1 MEDTKTLINQ
11 LVAIPGLSGHEQ
23 KIREHLTGLWQP
35 LTDELHSSKLG
46 SLHGLRK
53 GDGPAPRQSILIATH
68 MDAIGMMVTA
78 VQDGLLR
85 ITRIGGVDDRTL
97 PGLTVKVHTREG
109 EMDGLVI
116 LPPAHSLPENQLGST
131 VDIQYLFV
139 DTGLSEREVSRK
151 VAIGDLVT
159 FSLPLMDLGD
169 GYLSAPAMDNR
180 ASVAVLTHTLQALQ
194 TRKHLWD
201 VWAVATVQ
209 EEVGLQGAATSGFAL
224 DPTLAV
230 VVDVN
235 FGSSPGA
242 PSHETFELDKGPTF
256 DFGPSTHPKLYQA
269 FLDYAKQEEIPFHRS
284 VYSRG
289 SGTDADKLQLAAEG
303 IPTMVI
309 GLPLRYMHTPVE
321 TIQVRDIQRTAR
333 LIAGFIER
341 LDEDFMNTLRWD
353 EESEQK
359 S

>member
-1 MEDTKTLINQ
+1 MEDTKTLIKE
-11 LVAIPGLSGHEQ
+11 LVSIPGLSGHEQ

-53 GDGPAPRQSILIATH
+53 GFGTGPRQSILIATH

-78 VQDGLLR
+78 VQDGFLR
-85 ITRIGGVDDRTL
+85 ITRIGGVDNRTL
-97 PGLTVKVHTREG
+97 PGLTVKVHTQEG
-109 EMDGLVI
+109 DLDGLVI
-116 LPPAHSLPENQLGST
+116 LPPDHALPTSQLRNT

-139 DTGLSEREVSRK
+139 DTGLSEREVARK
-151 VAIGDLVT
+151 VNIGDLVT
-159 FSLPLMDLGD
+159 FSLPMMDLGD
-169 GYLSAPAMDNR
+169 GHLSAPAMDNR
-180 ASVAVLTHTLQALQ
+180 ASVAVLTHTLQILQ

-235 FGSSPGA
+235 FASSPGV
-242 PSHETFELDKGPTF
+242 PSHETFEMDKGPTF
-256 DFGPSTHPKLYQA
+256 DFGPSTHPILYQA
-269 FLDYAKQEEIPFHRS
+269 FIDYAKQQEIPYQRC

-321 TIQVRDIQRTAR
+321 TIQVRDIQRAAR
-333 LIAGFIER
+333 LIAGFIES
-341 LDEDFMNTLRWD
+341 LEQDFMDTLRWD
-353 EESEQK
+353 EESEQNL
-359 S
+359 

>member
-1 MEDTKTLINQ
+1 MEETKTLIKE

-46 SLHGLRK
+46 SLHGLRN
-53 GDGPAPRQSILIATH
+53 GCGATPRKSILVATH

-78 VQDGLLR
+78 IQDGLLR
-85 ITRIGGVDDRTL
+85 ITKIGGIDNRTL
-97 PGLTVKVHTREG
+97 PGLTVKIHTQEG
-109 EMDGLVI
+109 ELDGLII
-116 LPPAHSLPENQLGST
+116 LPPDHALPENQLGVT

-139 DTGLSEREVSRK
+139 DTGLSEREVFSK
-151 VAIGDLVT
+151 VNIGDLVT
-159 FSLPLMDLGD
+159 FSLDVMDLGD
-169 GYLSAPAMDNR
+169 GYLSAPALDNR
-180 ASVAVLTHTLQALQ
+180 ASVAVLTQTLQLLQ
-194 TRKHLWD
+194 NRNYLWD

-224 DPTLAV
+224 NPTLAV

-269 FLDYAKQEEIPFHRS
+269 FIDHAKQQEIPFHRCI
-284 VYSRG
+284 YSRG
-289 SGTDADKLQLAAEG
+289 SGTDADKLQLTAGG

-321 TIQVRDIQRTAR
+321 TIQIRDIQRAAR
-333 LIAGFIER
+333 LIAGFIAN
-341 LDEDFMNTLRWD
+341 LDEDFMSTLRWD

>member
-1 MEDTKTLINQ
+1 MQETKNLIKQ

-23 KIREHLTGLWQP
+23 KIREHLSGLWHP
-35 LTDELHSSKLG
+35 LTDEIHSSKLG
-46 SLHGLRK
+46 SLHCLRK
-53 GDGPAPRQSILIATH
+53 GTGAAPRQSILIATH

-78 VQDGLLR
+78 IQDGLLR
-85 ITRIGGVDDRTL
+85 VTKIGGVDNRTL
-97 PGLTVKVHTREG
+97 PGLTVKVHTQAG
-109 EMDGLVI
+109 EVEGLVI
-116 LPPAHSLPENQLGST
+116 LPPDHALPANQLGNT
-131 VDIQYLFV
+131 VDIQFLFV
-139 DTGLSEREVSRK
+139 DTGLPEREVARM
-151 VAIGDLVT
+151 VNIGDLVT
-159 FSLPLMDLGD
+159 FSLDAMDLGD
-169 GYLSAPAMDNR
+169 GYLSAPALDNR
-180 ASVAVLTHTLQALQ
+180 ASVAVLTQTLQILQ
-194 TRKHLWD
+194 SRKHLWD

-235 FGSSPGA
+235 FGSGPGA

-269 FLDYAKQEEIPFHRS
+269 FIDYAKQQEIPFHRC

-321 TIQVRDIQRTAR
+321 TIQVRDIQRSAR
-333 LIAGFIER
+333 LIAGFIES
-341 LDEDFMNTLRWD
+341 LDENFIDTLHWD
-353 EESEQK
+353 DESEQK
-359 S
+359 

>member
-1 MEDTKTLINQ
+1 MEETKTLIKE
-11 LVAIPGLSGHEQ
+11 LVSVPGLSGHEK
-23 KIREHLTGLWQP
+23 KIRDHLTGLWNP
-35 LTDELHSSKLG
+35 LTDELHASKIG
-46 SLHGLRK
+46 SLHALRK
-53 GDGPAPRQSILIATH
+53 GSGAAPRQSILIATH

-78 VQDGLLR
+78 IQDGLLR
-85 ITRIGGVDDRTL
+85 ITNIGGVDNRTL
-97 PGLTVKVHTREG
+97 PGLTVKIHSQSG
-109 EMDGLVI
+109 ELDGLII
-116 LPPAHSLPENQLGST
+116 LPPNHALPESQLGTT

-139 DTGLSEREVSRK
+139 DTGLSEQEVKQK
-151 VAIGDLVT
+151 VNIGDLVT
-159 FSLPLMDLGD
+159 FSIDLMDLGD

-180 ASVAVLTHTLQALQ
+180 ASVAVLTQVLQILQ

-235 FGSSPGA
+235 FASSPGA
-242 PSHETFELDKGPTF
+242 PTHETFEMDKGPTF

-269 FLDYAKQEEIPFHRS
+269 FINHAKEQEIPFHRCI
-284 VYSRG
+284 YAKG

-303 IPTMVI
+303 IPTMVV

-333 LIAGFIER
+333 LIAGFIEK
-341 LDEDFMNTLRWD
+341 LGENFVDTLRWD

-359 S
+359 V